1 MEDKE
6 VIENYDD
13 NSNSDKDSSGE
24 IKRLDDRINKLKDFI
39 TKEYTEELLKE
50 IGNRLNFEKLKDTPS
65 IIKESSNKIQS
76 LSLELNNLKEED
88 IPNILKSLEEIVD
101 EKFRD
106 LKNNEIN
113 EFKEK
118 YQTVENISS
127 LVKENSNKIQDLKL
141 ETDNL
146 KTSIL
151 KELGEKINVLDEKY
165 FGTIENLKNNEI
177 SKLDTKYSEV
187 LGKFDNLKD
196 DIIKEKDEKIKEIK
210 DINNKLI
217 QKLEKEIENTKN
229 QMDGLNEKLEA
240 EKESVKELEIK
251 NSSAQVELK
260 TLKEQLTEK
269 KEDIKTKVEE
279 LEELKKS
286 NIELNQKLEREKES
300 TKNQTEILNEK
311 IKELEV
317 ENNSNKVSLEAL
329 KEQMKLKE
337 VEIERKARELK
348 EINILN
354 IELNQKTEN
363 LLKDKEYQVHSLKE
377 KMEKEKIEN
386 ENLIGELKI
395 KLNTFYDKIEKPY
408 ENLLKAITESTKADT
423 IGNYLG
429 FNNEKG
435 LSKSMIL
442 FALASDDNLARKIA
456 LFYSERKEIMVE
468 EDFRIVKEVNNIY
481 VNKPWGILYAEA
493 EGPYQSSL
501 LKDRKSSSIYKNF
514 TAMYSPAYRP
524 DENGNSPIKGIVD
537 GK

>member
-1 MEDKE
+1 MQDINEQQEINTENEFAEKRK
-6 VIENYDD
+6 VLIEAIQQI
-13 NSNSDKDSSGE
+13 KDMY
-24 IKRLDDRINKLKDFI
+24 F
-39 TKEYTEELLKE
+39 ELEKE
-50 IGNRLNFEKLKDTPS
+50 IEEVKLNFENLKDTSS

-118 YQTVENISS
+118 YKIIENNSN
-127 LVKENSNKIQDLKL
+127 LAKENSDKIQDLKL

-146 KTSIL
+146 KASIL
-151 KELGEKINVLDEKY
+151 TELGEKINGLDKKY
-165 FGTIENLKNNEI
+165 LGTIENLKNNEI
-177 SKLDTKYSEV
+177 SKLDTKYFEI

-196 DIIKEKDEKIKEIK
+196 DIIKEKDKRIDDKEKELQEVKKSNMELNQKLEKKIEDNKNQVDNLNKKLEIEKERVKELGIKDSSSQVKLKNLEEQLTEKKEDIGIKIKELEGLKVSNIEL
-210 DINNKLI
+210 N

-229 QMDGLNEKLEA
+229 QA
-240 EKESVKELEIK
+240 
-251 NSSAQVELK
+251 
-260 TLKEQLTEK
+260 
-269 KEDIKTKVEE
+269 
-279 LEELKKS
+279 
-286 NIELNQKLEREKES
+286 
-300 TKNQTEILNEK
+300 EILNEK

-317 ENNSNKVSLEAL
+317 ENNSNKVNLKALE
-329 KEQMKLKE
+329 EQMKLKE
-337 VEIERKARELK
+337 REIERKASELK

-354 IELNQKTEN
+354 IELNQKIEAV
-363 LLKDKEYQVHSLKE
+363 LKDKEDQVHNLKE
-377 KMEKEKIEN
+377 KKEKEKIEN
-386 ENLIGELKI
+386 ESLIGELKI
-395 KLNTFYDKIEKPY
+395 KLNNFYDKIEKPY

-442 FALASDDNLARKIA
+442 FALASDDNLARRIA

-493 EGPYQSSL
+493 EGTYQSSL
-501 LKDRKSSSIYKNF
+501 VKDRKSSSIYKNF